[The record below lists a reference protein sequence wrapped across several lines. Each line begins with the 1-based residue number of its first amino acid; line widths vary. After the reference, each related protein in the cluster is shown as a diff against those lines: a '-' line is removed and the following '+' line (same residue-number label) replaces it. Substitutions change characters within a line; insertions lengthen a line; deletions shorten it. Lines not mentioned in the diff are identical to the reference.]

1 MLPAAIGSGLLFF
14 DNLYSPLGESRLAG
28 TGAGLGSGA
37 AGALVMFAVTWWV
50 ARRSRVAL
58 VAVLVGAGVAVV
70 VLLPRQIDVSES
82 WVPRP
87 NERFACAGWTF
98 RHYPPATYDASATT
112 YCVGFERR
120 IADG

>member
-14 DNLYSPLGESRLAG
+14 DNLYGPLGESRLAG

-37 AGALVMFAVTWWV
+37 AAALVMFAVTWWV
-50 ARRSRVAL
+50 ARWSRVAL
-58 VAVLVGAGVAVV
+58 VAVLAVAAVAVV

-87 NERFACAGWTF
+87 NERYACAGWTF

>member
-1 MLPAAIGSGLLFF
+1 MLPATVGSGLLFL
-14 DNLYSPLGESRLAG
+14 DNLYGPLGESHLAG

-37 AGALVMFAVTWWV
+37 AAALVMFAVTWWV

-58 VAVLVGAGVAVV
+58 VAVLAVAAVAVV

-87 NERFACAGWTF
+87 NERYACAGWTF